1 MDYTIKQ
8 VAEMSGVSN
17 RTLRFYHEEKLLEPR
32 EMNQSG
38 YRIYGEEELERL
50 QQILLYK
57 ELGLKLTVIKQ
68 ILDNPDF
75 DFEQALKTH
84 KSVLA
89 TKRASLDQMIRTVEK
104 TLATYQGGEKM
115 SGEDKFMGFKKE
127 KIAKNEQIYG
137 MEIREKYGEETID
150 LANQKLM
157 NLTIEENKELEET
170 QKQLFDQLAIALKR
184 NVVED
189 ALQLLIFELHRKW
202 LQFYWPKY
210 EAQAHFG
217 LAQMY
222 LIDERFTNY
231 YDKQV
236 GDGATRILCQS
247 IQKFTQKKNNPQ
259 V

>member
-104 TLATYQGGEKM
+104 TLATYQVLW
-115 SGEDKFMGFKKE
+115 
-127 KIAKNEQIYG
+127 Y
-137 MEIREKYGEETID
+137 
-150 LANQKLM
+150 
-157 NLTIEENKELEET
+157 
-170 QKQLFDQLAIALKR
+170 
-184 NVVED
+184 
-189 ALQLLIFELHRKW
+189 
-202 LQFYWPKY
+202 
-210 EAQAHFG
+210 
-217 LAQMY
+217 
-222 LIDERFTNY
+222 
-231 YDKQV
+231 
-236 GDGATRILCQS
+236 
-247 IQKFTQKKNNPQ
+247 
-259 V
+259 